1 MNIIEKYNFYKEQ
14 YEELSVMIDVID
26 SYLSGYD
33 IENKSVEEMI
43 KEFFYVFGEYN
54 ITNKDFICIAKSLG
68 YEHKQVS
75 VEGERFYTLMKG
87 E

>member
-1 MNIIEKYNFYKEQ
+1 MNIFEKIEFYKRQ
-14 YEELSVMIDVID
+14 YEELHVLPDMID

-33 IENKSVEEMI
+33 IEDKSVNEMI
-43 KEFFYVFGEYN
+43 KEFLYVFGNYD

-68 YEHKQVS
+68 YEHSQVC
-75 VEGERFYTLMKG
+75 VNGKRFYTLVK

>member
-1 MNIIEKYNFYKEQ
+1 MNILEKYNFYKQQ
-14 YEELSVMIDVID
+14 YEELDLMFDVVD

-33 IENKSVEEMI
+33 IEDKSVDEMI
-43 KEFFYVFGEYN
+43 EEFFYVFGKYN

-68 YEHKQVS
+68 YDHRQVS
-75 VEGERFYTLMKG
+75 VNGKRFYTLVK